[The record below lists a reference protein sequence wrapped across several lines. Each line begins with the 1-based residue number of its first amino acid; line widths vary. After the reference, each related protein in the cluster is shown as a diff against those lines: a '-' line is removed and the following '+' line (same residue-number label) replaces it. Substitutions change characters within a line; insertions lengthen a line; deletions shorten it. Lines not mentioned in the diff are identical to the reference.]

1 MLNIAVLVSG
11 GGTNLQALLDSEAR
25 GENPNGKIRL
35 VVASKPGVY
44 ALERA
49 ANAGVEGVVVR
60 RKDYASS
67 EDFDAALLKTL
78 KEHNIDL
85 VVLAGFLS
93 VLGPSVIEA
102 YPRRI
107 LNIHPALI
115 PSFCGPGMYGLRPH
129 EAALARG
136 CKVTGATVH
145 FVNEE
150 CDGGPILLQKA
161 VDILPGDTPEVLQ
174 KRVMEQAEWKLLP
187 RRWPWSAME
196 SRITRKRLRHLNESS
211 GLKERVPSGGCRRA
225 GEFRM
230 AMRNHRTNTARPR
243 HRVQAVPDVHW
254 LFHHGPQREQP
265 QPGV

>member
-1 MLNIAVLVSG
+1 MLKIAVLVSG

-25 GENPNGKIRL
+25 GENPNGKITL

-49 ANAGVEGVVVR
+49 ARAGVEGCVVR
-60 RKDYASS
+60 RKDYTTS
-67 EDFDAALLKTL
+67 EEFDDALLQVLKT
-78 KEHNIDL
+78 HGIDL

-93 VLGPSVIEA
+93 VLGEKVVAA

-107 LNIHPALI
+107 LNVHPALI

-174 KRVMEQAEWKLLP
+174 KRVMEQAEWHLLP
-187 RRWPWSAME
+187 KAVAMVC
-196 SRITRKRLRHLNESS
+196 S
-211 GLKERVPSGGCRRA
+211 GEIK
-225 GEFRM
+225 
-230 AMRNHRTNTARPR
+230 
-243 HRVQAVPDVHW
+243 
-254 LFHHGPQREQP
+254 
-265 QPGV
+265 